1 MLYVGIDV
9 AKAKHDCCIMDSDG
23 VVHCPNYTFSNS
35 RQGFNDFIALVKKC
49 NGNNLNNVKVGL
61 ESTGHYSHNLIAF
74 LKQSKLYVTVFNPL
88 QVDLY
93 HKAVTL
99 RKTKTDKCDAKFIC
113 EMLFSDRNKSYQE
126 QSYQISELKS
136 LSRHRFRL
144 VGYRSKLKIS
154 VTRIFDLVFPE
165 LSSVVWS
172 VNQNSVYAL
181 ALELPNTKAIS
192 QCNITRL
199 TNLLIKTSY
208 GKYRKEKAL
217 EIKQLATSSIGSNSP
232 SLAFELQQTIR
243 LVQNVSS
250 EIELLEQQIKSLMLE
265 IDSPVMTIPGI
276 SFVLGAIII
285 SEIGDISNFENPS
298 KLLAFAG
305 CEPSTYQSG
314 KYLANITPMVKRG
327 SKYLRYALLTATRL
341 VSIKCPVIKNFL
353 NLKVSQGKHYFVA
366 LSHAARK
373 LVRII
378 FKLLNTN
385 TAFIAC

>member
-1 MLYVGIDV
+1 
-9 AKAKHDCCIMDSDG
+9 
-23 VVHCPNYTFSNS
+23 
-35 RQGFNDFIALVKKC
+35 
-49 NGNNLNNVKVGL
+49 
-61 ESTGHYSHNLIAF
+61 
-74 LKQSKLYVTVFNPL
+74 
-88 QVDLY
+88 
-93 HKAVTL
+93 
-99 RKTKTDKCDAKFIC
+99 
-113 EMLFSDRNKSYQE
+113 
-126 QSYQISELKS
+126 
-136 LSRHRFRL
+136 
-144 VGYRSKLKIS
+144 
-154 VTRIFDLVFPE
+154 
-165 LSSVVWS
+165 
-172 VNQNSVYAL
+172 
-181 ALELPNTKAIS
+181 
-192 QCNITRL
+192 
-199 TNLLIKTSY
+199 
-208 GKYRKEKAL
+208 
-217 EIKQLATSSIGSNSP
+217 
-232 SLAFELQQTIR
+232 
-243 LVQNVSS
+243 
-250 EIELLEQQIKSLMLE
+250 MLE

-285 SEIGDISNFENPS
+285 SEIGDISNFQDPS